1 MSVAD
6 AMTNRG
12 RIHYAWIIAPV
23 TFVVLLVTAGIRAT
37 PGVLIIPL
45 ETEFQWSRTAISAA
59 IAINIALFGLIGPF
73 AASVMDRWGVRR
85 VVLASLALVATAV
98 SLTTQMRSEWQ
109 LTLLWGV
116 LVGSGTGVTSMVLAA
131 VIATRWFEA
140 RRGLVMGALSA
151 ANATGQL
158 VFLPLLARFVDARGW
173 RAACVIVAVAC
184 VLVFAIVLLLMRD
197 RPQDVGLRRYGE
209 REPLP
214 GHVPARALAPVEA
227 LRLAIRSRAFWVLA
241 GTFFVC
247 GASTNGL
254 IGTHLIAACHDYGI
268 PQVRSA
274 QLLAMMGIFDIAGTT
289 VSGWLTDRYSSRHL
303 LFAYYTLRGLSLLYL
318 PFTLTTGA
326 HGLGWFAMFYGL
338 DWVATVPPTVRLTG
352 DAFGREN
359 TGVVYGWIA
368 ASHQLGA
375 SLAAFGAGAIRTG
388 LGDYSAAF
396 WIAGAMC
403 AVAGLSFLTVG
414 RSSFATAA
422 AAPRLEPAVL
432 QA

>member
-1 MSVAD
+1 MNLAD
-6 AMTNRG
+6 AMTRRG
-12 RIHYAWIIAPV
+12 RIHYAWVIAPV

-37 PGVLIIPL
+37 PGILIVPL
-45 ETEFQWSRTAISAA
+45 EAEFGWSRTAISAA
-59 IAINIALFGLIGPF
+59 VAVNIALFGLIGPF
-73 AASVMDRWGVRR
+73 AASVMDRWGLRR
-85 VVLASLALVATAV
+85 VVLGSLALVATAV
-98 SLTTQMRSEWQ
+98 ALTTQMRNEWQ

-131 VIATRWFEA
+131 VIATRWFEE

-173 RAACVIVAVAC
+173 RAACVIVAAAC
-184 VLVFAIVLLLMRD
+184 VCVFAIVLLLMRD

-209 REPLP
+209 REPLAGYQP
-214 GHVPARALAPVEA
+214 PRALAPVEA

-289 VSGWLTDRYSSRHL
+289 ASGWLTDRYSSRHL

-318 PFTLTTGA
+318 PFTLTGGA
-326 HGLGWFAMFYGL
+326 HGLGWFAVFYGL

-359 TGVVYGWIA
+359 TGVIYGWIA

-403 AVAGLSFLTVG
+403 AIAGLSFLTVG
-414 RSSFATAA
+414 RRTFVGAPGVSLAPAA
-422 AAPRLEPAVL
+422 L